1 MEKHS
6 FEEHRQ
12 SLAGKFEK
20 RRTLYTIYF
29 SPTGGTKKVA
39 DIVSRALSNER
50 ENGGWEMKE
59 IDLSP
64 AGTDYSQYH
73 FTREDICIVAAPSFG
88 GRVPGLVLE
97 RLKEMEGGHAKT
109 ILAAVYGNRAFE
121 DTLLELEDTLVLAGF
136 DCKAAVAAVA
146 EHSIMHQFGQGRPD
160 AEDEKELAGF
170 AARIRERLEKESGG
184 QEEAAGVLQ
193 GEQTGRIPGLPGNR
207 PYREYGGVPFK
218 PEADKSCTGCG
229 LCAKECPA
237 GAILAEKPSSVDK
250 EKCISCMRCISV
262 CPRHARDLNRL
273 VLFAASQKMKKAC
286 SGRKKNELFI

>member
-121 DTLLELEDTLVLAGF
+121 DTLLELEDTL
-136 DCKAAVAAVA
+136 
-146 EHSIMHQFGQGRPD
+146 
-160 AEDEKELAGF
+160 
-170 AARIRERLEKESGG
+170 
-184 QEEAAGVLQ
+184 
-193 GEQTGRIPGLPGNR
+193 
-207 PYREYGGVPFK
+207 
-218 PEADKSCTGCG
+218 
-229 LCAKECPA
+229 
-237 GAILAEKPSSVDK
+237 PSS
-250 EKCISCMRCISV
+250 
-262 CPRHARDLNRL
+262 
-273 VLFAASQKMKKAC
+273 
-286 SGRKKNELFI
+286 

>member
-50 ENGGWEMKE
+50 ESGGWEMKE

-88 GRVPGLVLE
+88 GRVPGPVLE

-146 EHSIMHQFGQGRPD
+146 EHSIMHP
-160 AEDEKELAGF
+160 E
-170 AARIRERLEKESGG
+170 
-184 QEEAAGVLQ
+184 
-193 GEQTGRIPGLPGNR
+193 TGRTESMAACHLSRKRTIPVPAAVCVRKNVRPGRYRQRNR
-207 PYREYGGVPFK
+207 HRLTRRNVSPACVAFQSARAM
-218 PEADKSCTGCG
+218 PE
-229 LCAKECPA
+229 
-237 GAILAEKPSSVDK
+237 I
-250 EKCISCMRCISV
+250 
-262 CPRHARDLNRL
+262 
-273 VLFAASQKMKKAC
+273 
-286 SGRKKNELFI
+286 

>member
-50 ENGGWEMKE
+50 ESGGWEMKE

-160 AEDEKELAGF
+160 AEDEKRACRFCRPDKRASAKCLPPLPA
-170 AARIRERLEKESGG
+170 L
-184 QEEAAGVLQ
+184 
-193 GEQTGRIPGLPGNR
+193 RIPFPDAL
-207 PYREYGGVPFK
+207 
-218 PEADKSCTGCG
+218 
-229 LCAKECPA
+229 L
-237 GAILAEKPSSVDK
+237 
-250 EKCISCMRCISV
+250 
-262 CPRHARDLNRL
+262 
-273 VLFAASQKMKKAC
+273 
-286 SGRKKNELFI
+286 SGRQNRQALFHPLRPACLDRTGA

>member
-50 ENGGWEMKE
+50 ESGGWEMKE

-146 EHSIMHQFGQGRPD
+146 EHSIC
-160 AEDEKELAGF
+160 L
-170 AARIRERLEKESGG
+170 LYTS
-184 QEEAAGVLQ
+184 
-193 GEQTGRIPGLPGNR
+193 
-207 PYREYGGVPFK
+207 
-218 PEADKSCTGCG
+218 
-229 LCAKECPA
+229 
-237 GAILAEKPSSVDK
+237 PS
-250 EKCISCMRCISV
+250 
-262 CPRHARDLNRL
+262 PRATR
-273 VLFAASQKMKKAC
+273 
-286 SGRKKNELFI
+286 

>member
-193 GEQTGRIPGLPGNR
+193 GNRRAESRDSPETGRTESMAACHLSRKRTIPVPAAVCVRKNVRPGRYRQRNR
-207 PYREYGGVPFK
+207 HRLTRRNVSPACVAFQSARAM
-218 PEADKSCTGCG
+218 PE
-229 LCAKECPA
+229 
-237 GAILAEKPSSVDK
+237 I
-250 EKCISCMRCISV
+250 
-262 CPRHARDLNRL
+262 
-273 VLFAASQKMKKAC
+273 
-286 SGRKKNELFI
+286 